1 MKESQDTTTYSV
13 SQLSEETVIEDD
25 FEFMQQQ
32 GMVSM
37 QESEAKNMRRPL
49 RSAVGSM
56 NECLRWE

>member
-37 QESEAKNMRRPL
+37 QESEAKNRP
-49 RSAVGSM
+49 S
-56 NECLRWE
+56 